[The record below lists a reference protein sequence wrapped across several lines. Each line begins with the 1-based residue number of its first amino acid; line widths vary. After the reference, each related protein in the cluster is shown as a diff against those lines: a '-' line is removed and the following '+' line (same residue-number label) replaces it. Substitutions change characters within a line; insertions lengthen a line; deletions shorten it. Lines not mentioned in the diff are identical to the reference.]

1 MIFSVQESPPSN
13 HAHPLPKSPLSK
25 VYSAPPSSSADD
37 QAEEAVPSSP
47 TKTSKPAAP
56 ASPGAAHVKSCTSDV
71 MQCAQFERAAER
83 KVESDRKNENYW
95 KERSLEKVA
104 ESDKAVKHHQSN
116 AVIGK
121 LSRSAEK
128 ALERY
133 EHAAMRRLLSENLWL
148 QCRVATQEAK
158 VTVRDAKLASLRRR
172 LRRRRLAG
180 LCRWL

>member
-1 MIFSVQESPPSN
+1 MKRTHQHTYSPFQAAFLVTWLLALCALVRFVILSIQKPPAAKHS
-13 HAHPLPKSPLSK
+13 HPLPPSPLSK

-37 QAEEAVPSSP
+37 QAEEAVPTSP
-47 TKTSKPAAP
+47 TKTTKPAAP

-121 LSRSAEK
+121 LSRSA
-128 ALERY
+128 
-133 EHAAMRRLLSENLWL
+133 
-148 QCRVATQEAK
+148 
-158 VTVRDAKLASLRRR
+158 
-172 LRRRRLAG
+172 
-180 LCRWL
+180 